1 MTRLLRRPNP
11 DLNACPFLWVL
22 FAWVGV
28 VVAGPL
34 ESAAQEPHLESGL
47 IFPLSS
53 HHNHAPGIAELAG
66 GELIVS

>member
-1 MTRLLRRPNP
+1 MTRILRRPNL
-11 DLNACPFLWVL
+11 DLNACLFLWML

-53 HHNHAPGIAELAG
+53 QHDHASGIAELAG